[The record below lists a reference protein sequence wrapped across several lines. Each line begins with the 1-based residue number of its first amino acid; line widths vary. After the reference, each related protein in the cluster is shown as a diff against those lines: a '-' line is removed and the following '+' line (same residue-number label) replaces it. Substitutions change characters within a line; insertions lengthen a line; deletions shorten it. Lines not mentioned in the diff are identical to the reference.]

1 MSGLG
6 LKGRKAIVVGAN
18 ASGIALT
25 KFMVRRGAL
34 VSLLDTR
41 TEDKVKPLIEETLDL
56 SKFQL
61 ELGEYQA
68 KSFEGAAFIVVT
80 PGTPLDLKWLEQA
93 RTAGVQVLTE
103 LEFVSLYS
111 DEPIIAI
118 AGTSGKSTTAALLQS
133 MLETDGKVVASNVA
147 APLAEYLNKS
157 KPADYIVA
165 IANSF
170 QLEGIANFKPAM
182 ILFLNLTEDNLDR
195 YPNFETYLA
204 ANREVFRNV
213 DASTVSILNANDPHC
228 LNMAQGLAG
237 KTLFFGSQE
246 IPTMFEA
253 SWVTKNQL
261 VVRLEKKE
269 PLAFTL
275 ANLRLRGTHNRENLM
290 AAALGALKLGVKPA
304 SIQKVIEDFR
314 ALSGRVEFVRR
325 LNSVAFYN
333 DACGAN
339 PNAVL
344 RTLQAFAEPLI
355 LISGGRDKN
364 AEYGVL
370 CPHVRQRVKNLILV
384 GEAKEKINR
393 ALGDST
399 ETFLVGTLEEA
410 ILIAYQKSRSG
421 DVVLF
426 SPGCDTGPGFDSH
439 VDRGEYFKKM
449 VLQLAQPRRPN
460 VI

>member
-6 LKGRKAIVVGAN
+6 LKGRKAVVVGAN
-18 ASGIALT
+18 GSGIALT
-25 KFMVRRGAL
+25 KFLVRRGAL
-34 VSLLDTR
+34 VTLVDSR
-41 TEDKVKPLIEETLDL
+41 PEDRVKPALADILDL

-61 ELGEYQA
+61 DCGEYQA
-68 KSFEGAAFIVVT
+68 KSFEGAAFVIVT
-80 PGTPLDLKWLEQA
+80 PGTPLDLKSLEQA

-111 DEPIIAI
+111 EEPIIAV
-118 AGTSGKSTTAALLQS
+118 AGTNGKTTTAALLQS
-133 MLETDGKVVASNVA
+133 MLEADGKAVHSNAS
-147 APLAEYLNKS
+147 APLADYLNKS
-157 KPADYIVA
+157 KAADYIVA
-165 IANSF
+165 VSSSF
-170 QLEGIANFKPAM
+170 QLEGISSFKPAM
-182 ILFLNLTEDNLDR
+182 ILFLNLTEDHLDR

-204 ANREVFRNV
+204 ANREVFRNA
-213 DASTVSILNANDPHC
+213 DANTISILNAGDAHA
-228 LNMAQGLAG
+228 LNAAQGLPG

-246 IPTMFEA
+246 IPQIFEGA
-253 SWVTKNQL
+253 WTTKNTMT
-261 VVRLEKKE
+261 VRLEKNE
-269 PLAFTL
+269 TIEFTL
-275 ANLRLRGTHNRENLM
+275 ANLRLRGSHNRENLM
-290 AAALGALKLGVKPA
+290 AATLAALKLGVKPA
-304 SIQKVIEDFR
+304 SIQKVIDATR

-339 PNAVL
+339 PAAVL
-344 RTLQAFAEPLI
+344 RTLQAFSEPVI

-364 AEYGVL
+364 ADYTAL

-393 ALGDST
+393 ALGDFT

-410 ILIAYQKSRSG
+410 ILISYQKSRSG

-426 SPGCDTGPGFDSH
+426 SPGCDAGPGFEGHDE
-439 VDRGEYFKKM
+439 RGDYFKKM